1 MYSGDPSVVDG
12 GVIAAPTS
20 VAGGEADTSST
31 SFPVTYLTVSD
42 SSDVLDAPISPVS
55 LRLSTID
62 EPVITVTHRDAWH
75 RRYAVELVA
84 IDLIAGMFAVAT
96 SLLLR
101 AVLPRYSTAHDDPV
115 VLISF
120 AIALP
125 ITWVALVGLNR
136 AYQSRFVGVGPTE
149 FQLVFR
155 AFWQLAG
162 VVAFVAFAAKAE
174 SARAVILGALPLTLA
189 VDLVGRYLARKR
201 LHNRRLKGRSM
212 TSVVAVGGAASVAEF
227 TAMVRHDRHA
237 GMHVVGACLPTEQL
251 VDSDTAKTLEDLGV
265 PILGDVDSVLQ
276 AVHASGAHTVAVLS
290 GEVSADK
297 LRWVSWQL
305 EGTDTDL
312 VVSPGLTEVAGT
324 RLHIQ
329 PVAGLPLLHVEEPEF
344 SGVRRVVK
352 GLIDRIAAVIGLV
365 ALAPLF
371 VVLAI
376 MIRCGSRG
384 PVFFKQT
391 RVGRDGRV
399 FRMIKFRS
407 MYSDAESRLAELM
420 MHNESDGLLF
430 KMKDDPRV
438 TRVGRMLR
446 RTSLDELPQL
456 INVLMGTMSLVGPR
470 PPLPKEVAAYGD
482 DVRRR
487 LLVKPG
493 VTGLWQVSGRSNL
506 SWDETV
512 RLDLRY
518 VENWSFTLDLM
529 ILWKTVFAVTRG
541 SGAY

>member
-62 EPVITVTHRDAWH
+62 EPVVTVTHRDAWH

-371 VVLAI
+371 GVLAI

>member
-371 VVLAI
+371 GVLAI